1 MGRKKL
7 PAHKQLK
14 HVVSARIDPEK
25 YKELENILRYPPQY
39 GMSDL
44 LRRILEN
51 RRIKIFISDPALD
64 PLLQELAEIR
74 AKIKT
79 AGIEINQYTKSFHSL
94 PGLVQ
99 KQFYAKL
106 VFKRY
111 AGLASHFDR
120 LTEMAQIFGKRWLS
134 EDFGE

>member
-14 HVVSARIDPEK
+14 HVVCVRLDNEK
-25 YKELENILRYPPQY
+25 YQELEKILRHPPQY

-51 RRIKIFISDPALD
+51 RRIKIFVSDPAID
-64 PLLQELAEIR
+64 PLLQELREIR
-74 AKIKT
+74 AKIKR
-79 AGIEINQYTKSFHSL
+79 AGIEINQYTKNFHSF
-94 PGLVQ
+94 PGLGQ

-106 VFKRY
+106 VFQRY
-111 AGLASHFDR
+111 AGLASLFDR
-120 LTEMAQIFGKRWLS
+120 LTEISQLFGKRWLS
-134 EDFGE
+134 ENFGE